1 MMMKLRL
8 VALAAASAGIVAF
21 AGCGNGIP
29 QPRLSSVS
37 AQHGFKMTRPEAG
50 RSWMSPIAKRAPLLY
65 VSVWDTGVVYV
76 YSYPKAKLLG
86 KLVGILDTPSGMCS
100 DSKGNVWI
108 TNFHGEGLTE
118 YAHGGTKP
126 IATLSD
132 PGTDPNGCSVD
143 QTTGNLAVTGL
154 VKSINGPSQPGAFA
168 IYKKA
173 KGSPTLYSVPFAVT
187 SFCSYDDKGNLFVD
201 GQGWGQEPR
210 FALSE
215 LRKGKT
221 SAEAITLN
229 QTLYAPGAVQWYG
242 QNLSVGD
249 TATNMIYQFAI
260 KAGSG
265 TQAGSVGINFDS
277 GGQMGQFWIDR
288 SRVIVPTYIGPE
300 PSVRIYT
307 YPGGAGPVKTITGLE
322 GPSGVTI
329 SLPPS

>member
-1 MMMKLRL
+1 M
-8 VALAAASAGIVAF
+8 LAAGCAGIVAA
-21 AGCGNGIP
+21 AGCGNGD
-29 QPRLSSVS
+29 PRAPLPSVS
-37 AQHGFKMTRPEAG
+37 AQHSFKTTRQDAG
-50 RSWMSPIAKRAPLLY
+50 QSWMSPIAKRSPLLY
-65 VSVWDTGVVYV
+65 VSVWNTGVVYV
-76 YSYPKAKLLG
+76 YSYPKGKLLG
-86 KLVGILDTPSGMCS
+86 KLVGILDAPAGMCS
-100 DSKGNVWI
+100 DGEGNVWI
-108 TNFHGEGLTE
+108 TNFHGESLTE

-143 QTTGNLAVTGL
+143 PTTGNLAVTGFL
-154 VKSINGPSQPGAFA
+154 KSINGPSQPGAFE

-173 KGSPTLYSVPFAVT
+173 KGSPKVYSVPFAVT

-221 SAEAITLN
+221 SAETIALN
-229 QTLYAPGAVQWYG
+229 QSLYAPGAVQRYG

-249 TATNMIYQFAI
+249 AATNMIYQFAI

-265 TQAGSVGINFDS
+265 TQVGSVYINFDS

-288 SRVIVPTYIGPE
+288 SRLIVPTYIGPE
-300 PSVRIYT
+300 PSVRFYT
-307 YPGGAGPVKTITGLE
+307 YPGGVGPLKTITGLE

-329 SLPPS
+329 SLPPSN